1 MDLLITK
8 SELAYGR
15 IREQILSGALAP
27 GEVINQAELAASI
40 GISTT
45 PLREALRRL
54 KTEGLVTLDPHR
66 DARVSDLSAEEARDL
81 LEIRL
86 TLDPLAAALAAE
98 RRSGADIR
106 AIRAAADGLEIL
118 RANPTYD
125 DLLAH
130 RRFHTALYGAS
141 HNEMLIG
148 TLDGLWDKADRYRR
162 FGLEIGRGEEE
173 RQRKADEHQLL
184 VECVAA
190 GDAERAAEVMREH
203 IGTSLGAM
211 AALRLGARAPVR

>member
-1 MDLLITK
+1 MELPTTK

-15 IREQILSGALAP
+15 IRKQILSGALGP
-27 GEVINQAELAASI
+27 GEVINQAELAVTI

-54 KTEGLVTLDPHR
+54 KTEGLVALEPHR

-81 LEIRL
+81 IEIRS

-98 RRSGADIR
+98 RRGAADIR
-106 AIRAAADGLEIL
+106 AIRAAVDGLEIL
-118 RANPTYD
+118 RPNPSYE

-130 RRFHTALYGAS
+130 RRFHAAVYRAS
-141 HNEMLIG
+141 HNELLVN

-162 FGLEIGRGEEE
+162 FGLEAERGEEE
-173 RQRKADEHQLL
+173 RRRKAEEHRLI

-190 GDAERAAEVMREH
+190 GDAERAAEVMRDH
-203 IGTSLGAM
+203 IGTSLVAK
-211 AALRLGARAPVR
+211 AAVRLSTRVPFR